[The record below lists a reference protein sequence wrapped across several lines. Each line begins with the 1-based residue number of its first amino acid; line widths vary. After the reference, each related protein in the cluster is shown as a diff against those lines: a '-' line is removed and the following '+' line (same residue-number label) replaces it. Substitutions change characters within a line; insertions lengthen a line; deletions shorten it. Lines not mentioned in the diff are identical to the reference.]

1 MPATGT
7 DKPHPV
13 PTLCTLALTPIQQL
27 DPTYHRAMSTL
38 NPDARQDWDNRIA
51 AVWKIAESLSPEELV
66 RTVDTLAA
74 ERPADDPFAQFER
87 ACARDTAGIEDGA
100 EPLYRAALASGALD
114 PYRHARASIQ
124 LGSTLRHLGR
134 LDESEQL
141 LQAQLGRCQAEGPG
155 AVLFDEARAVLAFT
169 WIAQGR
175 ALEAAALALETLAP
189 HLTRY
194 NRSMAANARALR
206 TPTDA

>member
-1 MPATGT
+1 MSDPAF
-7 DKPHPV
+7 
-13 PTLCTLALTPIQQL
+13 L
-27 DPTYHRAMSTL
+27 DWETRV
-38 NPDARQDWDNRIA
+38 A
-51 AVWKIAESLSPEELV
+51 AVWKVADALSPQELV
-66 RTVDTLAA
+66 RTIDRLAN
-74 ERPADDPFAQFER
+74 ERPVDDAFALFER
-87 ACARDTAGIEDGA
+87 ASARDTAGIEDGA

-124 LGSTLRHLGR
+124 LGSTLRHLDR

-141 LQAQLGRCQAEGPG
+141 LLAQLERCKAEGPG
-155 AVLFDEARAVLAFT
+155 AVLHDEVRAVLAFT

-175 ALEAAALALETLAP
+175 AVEAASLALETLAP

-206 TPTDA
+206 GSAGT

>member
-1 MPATGT
+1 MSDA
-7 DKPHPV
+7 
-13 PTLCTLALTPIQQL
+13 AFL
-27 DPTYHRAMSTL
+27 DWETRV
-38 NPDARQDWDNRIA
+38 A
-51 AVWKIAESLSPEELV
+51 AVWKVVDTLTPQELV
-66 RTVDTLAA
+66 RTIDQLAS
-74 ERPADDPFAQFER
+74 ERPVDDAFASFER

-134 LDESEQL
+134 LDESEEL
-141 LQAQLGRCQAEGPG
+141 LLAQLERCKAEGPG
-155 AVLFDEARAVLAFT
+155 AVLHDEVRAVLAFT

-175 ALEAAALALETLAP
+175 AVEAASLALETLAP

-206 TPTDA
+206 GSAGV

>member
-1 MPATGT
+1 ME
-7 DKPHPV
+7 D
-13 PTLCTLALTPIQQL
+13 LTH
-27 DPTYHRAMSTL
+27 DTTA
-38 NPDARQDWDNRIA
+38 DWEARIA
-51 AVWKIAESLSPEELV
+51 AFWKIADTLTPQELV
-66 RTVDTLAA
+66 RSADALAA
-74 ERPADDPFAQFER
+74 ERPAHDAAALFER

-114 PYRHARASIQ
+114 PFRHARASIQ

-134 LDESEQL
+134 LEESEQL
-141 LQAQLGRCQAEGPG
+141 LLAQLERCRAEGPG
-155 AVLFDEARAVLAFT
+155 AVLHDEVRAVLAFT

-175 ALEAAALALETLAP
+175 TLEAAALALETLAP

-206 TPTDA
+206 NASGG

>member
-1 MPATGT
+1 
-7 DKPHPV
+7 
-13 PTLCTLALTPIQQL
+13 
-27 DPTYHRAMSTL
+27 MSTL
-38 NPDARQDWDNRIA
+38 NSDAFADWQARIA
-51 AVWKIAESLSPEELV
+51 AAWKIADTLTPQELV
-66 RTVDTLAA
+66 RTIDALCS
-74 ERPADDPFAQFER
+74 ERPVGDPFAQFER
-87 ACARDTAGIEDGA
+87 ACARDTAGIENEA

-124 LGSTLRHLGR
+124 LGSTLKHLGR

-141 LQAQLGRCQAEGPG
+141 LLAQLERCRAEGPS
-155 AVLFDEARAVLAFT
+155 AALSDEVRAVLAFT

-175 ALEAAALALETLAP
+175 TLEAAALALETLAP

-206 TPTDA
+206 TPSSA

>member
-1 MPATGT
+1 
-7 DKPHPV
+7 
-13 PTLCTLALTPIQQL
+13 
-27 DPTYHRAMSTL
+27 MSTL

-51 AVWKIAESLSPEELV
+51 AVWKIAETLSPEELV

-74 ERPADDPFAQFER
+74 ERPGGDPFALFER

-124 LGSTLRHLGR
+124 LASTLRHLGR
-134 LDESEQL
+134 LEESERL
-141 LQAQLGRCQAEGPG
+141 LLAQLERCKAEGPG
-155 AVLFDEARAVLAFT
+155 AALYDETRAVLAFT
-169 WIAQGR
+169 WLAQGK
-175 ALEAAALALETLAP
+175 AVAAAALALETLAP

-194 NRSMAANARALR
+194 NRSMAANARHIAQHGI
-206 TPTDA
+206 PGSPPSA